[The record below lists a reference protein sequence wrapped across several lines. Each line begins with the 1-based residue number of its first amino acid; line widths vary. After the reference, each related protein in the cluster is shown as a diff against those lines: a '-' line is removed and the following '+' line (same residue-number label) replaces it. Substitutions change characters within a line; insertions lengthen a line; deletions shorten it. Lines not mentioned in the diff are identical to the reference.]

1 MAERI
6 VPVLCLDGPSGAG
19 KGTVAQAVAERLGW
33 HYLDSGALY
42 RLLAFAA
49 SEQGIALDDEEAL
62 AALAERFDVRFED
75 GRMLLDGREIGNRI
89 RTEEAGNNASRV
101 AAMPAVRQALL
112 AWQRRQAR
120 PPGLVADGR
129 DMGATVFPA
138 SPCKVFLTASAEE
151 RAQRRYKQL
160 REKGFSVTLA
170 RLFQEIR
177 ERDER
182 DANRSASPLRPA
194 DGAVVIDTTELNI
207 EQVAARV
214 LEVVA
219 VRLQKP
225 M

>member
-1 MAERI
+1 MY

-19 KGTVAQAVAERLGW
+19 KGTVAQVVAERLGW

-42 RLLAFAA
+42 RLLGFAA
-49 SEQGIALDDEEAL
+49 SEQGIALDDEAAL

-75 GRMLLDGREIGNRI
+75 GHMLLDGRQIGDRI

-101 AAMPAVRQALL
+101 AAMPVVRQALL
-112 AWQRRQAR
+112 EWQRRQAK

-129 DMGATVFPA
+129 DMGATVFPD
-138 SPCKVFLTASAEE
+138 SKCKVFLTASAEE

-194 DGAVVIDTTELNI
+194 DDAVVLDTTELNI

-214 LEVVA
+214 LELA
-219 VRLQKP
+219 TERL
-225 M
+225 